1 MSSLNNK
8 DKSIEEEI
16 RAVKKQTLRVLA
28 FGFVGIL
35 LFVIYWIYFE
45 KSLIVESKSPD
56 ADREVIINKVGN
68 WITDSGKIK
77 IYFKENGR
85 TRNIKKIDLDIF
97 RESNHSGKY
106 NIVWSGD
113 DQVSIA
119 MVFEKFIQ
127 SVDYNFSTNDIDLK
141 KLDSRES
148 K

>member
-16 RAVKKQTLRVLA
+16 RTVKKQTLRVLA

-56 ADREVIINKVGN
+56 ADREVIINEVGN

-77 IYFKENGR
+77 VYFKENGR

-127 SVDYNFSTNDIDLK
+127 SVDYNFSTNEIKLE
-141 KLDSRES
+141 KLD
-148 K
+148 

>member
-16 RAVKKQTLRVLA
+16 RTVKKQTLRVLA